1 MHDSCDCDMCVD
13 EKHVVKMMK
22 HLLMIQK
29 LMLIKS
35 HAYEAHV
42 DKTHAYKNYVDKGYV

>member
-1 MHDSCDCDMCVD
+1 MILVTVTCVLMKSTLSNDETFVDDSETHVD
-13 EKHVVKMMK
+13 KT
-22 HLLMIQK
+22 
-29 LMLIKS
+29 